1 LRERAS
7 ADLFLR
13 LQVVP
18 VALAVAEVEEEG
30 VTAAALLP
38 TPALPLGVDAEVE
51 VEAATPAENEVVELF
66 EEVELELLV
75 WPGGTQF
82 DPVKPAGMVGFVLA

>member
-1 LRERAS
+1 
-7 ADLFLR
+7 
-13 LQVVP
+13 
-18 VALAVAEVEEEG
+18 VEEEG

-75 WPGGTQF
+75 
-82 DPVKPAGMVGFVLA
+82 